1 LNTSCLDLE
10 LVYGVP
16 SLQGADNARLRA
28 VEVFRNKGHDGTK
41 ADIWSY
47 GVILYVLLTGAL
59 PFPDDN
65 ITAMFKKMS
74 HGDYCRPPWL
84 STDAR
89 RLIPRLL
96 DPNPDT
102 RITVAQLVE
111 TPWFRK

>member
-1 LNTSCLDLE
+1 LYTR
-10 LVYGVP
+10 YP
-16 SLQGADNARLRA
+16 
-28 VEVFRNKGHDGTK
+28 VFRVPTTPAYARSRCSGTKGHDGTK

>member
-1 LNTSCLDLE
+1 
-10 LVYGVP
+10 
-16 SLQGADNARLRA
+16 
-28 VEVFRNKGHDGTK
+28 
-41 ADIWSY
+41 
-47 GVILYVLLTGAL
+47 
-59 PFPDDN
+59 
-65 ITAMFKKMS
+65 MS